1 MSEHSPGAAPK
12 PDRGALIGSGA
23 LWLAKWS
30 LVIVAIAAGVVV
42 LGWLAA
48 QLWVILLPVLLAVV
62 LCTVLWPPAR
72 ILMDRAGIPP
82 AAAALTT
89 LLLFVAVASGL
100 IALIIPPLLSQ
111 MPALIDQ
118 ATEGINRLQDWIAG
132 PPLNMRQEQ
141 LERFADSLVNAV
153 RERSSAVVTGVIS
166 GVSTVGS
173 VLVTLV
179 LTVVLSFFVLKDGRK
194 FLPWLVGLTGRRAG
208 RHMEI
213 VLSRMWDNLGGFIR
227 AQTGVALIDAVFIGA
242 GLVVLGVPLAPALA
256 VLTFIGAFVPFIGA
270 FVAGALAVLIAL
282 VANGFVNALLVLAV
296 IIAVQQIEGNVL
308 QPLLQSRVMKL
319 HAAVVLLA
327 VTAGGALYGIVGAF
341 LAVPTVAML
350 TVLIRYVN
358 EQIDQR
364 ATGEA
369 DGTEPGPD
377 TAGRAID

>member
-1 MSEHSPGAAPK
+1 MSEHSPGAASK
-12 PDRGALIGSGA
+12 RDRGALIGSGA
-23 LWLAKWS
+23 FWLAKWS
-30 LVIVAIAAGVVV
+30 LVIVAIAAGAVV
-42 LGWLAA
+42 LGWLVA
-48 QLWVILLPVLLAVV
+48 QLWVIFLPVLLAVI

-72 ILMDRAGIPP
+72 ILMDRAGLPP
-82 AAAALTT
+82 AVAALTT
-89 LLLFVAVASGL
+89 LLLFLAIASGL

-132 PPLNMRQEQ
+132 PPLNLRQEQ
-141 LERFADSLVNAV
+141 LERFTDSLVNAM
-153 RERSSAVVTGVIS
+153 RGRSAAIATGVVS

-179 LTVVLSFFVLKDGRK
+179 LTIVLSFFVLKDGRK
-194 FLPWLVGLTGRRAG
+194 FLPWLVGLTGHRAG
-208 RHMEI
+208 RHLEA

-242 GLVVLGVPLAPALA
+242 GLLVLGVPLAPALA

-327 VTAGGALYGIVGAF
+327 VTAGGALYGIIGAF

-350 TVLIRYVN
+350 TVLARYVN